1 MFRNYL
7 TVALRNLVRHR
18 LNSLITVSGMAV
30 GLACAIFILL
40 FIRDELSWDRWLPG
54 TERLYQAETTF
65 TAPGRPPQDFAGTP
79 FALGPAMKDGIPEVT
94 GFTRL
99 SVEWMTFTTGPKQ
112 FVEKVFAVDPNFFT
126 VIRLPLVSGDP
137 ARLLAQPQSVV
148 LSETAARKYFGDANP
163 IGRTLDVNRPGCP
176 TGVATCP
183 TDALVFTVTGV
194 FKDIPHNSQLEAN
207 LIVPN
212 TSAADTQFR
221 EDRENWL
228 ATIAYNYVT
237 LAPGANPQTV
247 LAKLEPIIDRE
258 AGPRLLK
265 FNIQQPGH
273 TVEHLHLT
281 PFLKVHLDGARYTGN
296 LTPSGSWTT
305 VYGVAAIG
313 VLIVLMACFNF
324 MNLATGQATLRA
336 GEIAMRKTLGARRSQ
351 IVAQFLGEAVFLSLL
366 ALVFAV
372 AAVEILLPA
381 FDGFL
386 ERPIGFAE
394 LGDWRLVL
402 LILGIT
408 VLAGLFSGFYPALV
422 LSGFRPALVLGGG
435 GEARGGSG
443 VLRTVLVVAQ
453 FAVSI
458 ALGIATVVVFSQ
470 IDHARRLDLGF
481 QRDNVVILF
490 TSQLTTTER
499 DSLMQELARNPGIEG
514 VAQSND
520 VPFSGNNSIDIVQMP
535 GRLEKITLNEMNIG
549 PGYRAFY
556 GIPLIAGR
564 DFVRE
569 RADDQLPAGSD
580 ISIKGGRNMIVNE
593 AAARRLG
600 MTPSQI
606 VGKDII
612 VGDVHETVVGVIGD
626 TRFSGAREPVK
637 PMLYY
642 YTPQY
647 AQTLSL
653 RIRPDRLPETLAFVD
668 RTWHAFSPTTAVSR
682 RFLDQDFE
690 ALYSADERQ
699 GRMFGLFVGLAI
711 FIAVLG
717 LFGLAAFAAGRR
729 TREIGIRKVFGA
741 RTGDVIL
748 LLLRQFSIPVL
759 VANLIAWPLAWW
771 YLNGWLQSFADR
783 IALNP
788 LYFVGVGAAAL
799 VIAWATVFAHTARVA
814 AANPIKALRHE

>member
-7 TVALRNLVRHR
+7 TVALRNLLRHR
-18 LNSLITVSGMAV
+18 FSSLITISGMAV

-54 TERLYQAETTF
+54 TERLYQIESTVTP
-65 TAPGRPPQDFAGTP
+65 PGRAPQDYAMVP
-79 FALGPAMKDGIPEVT
+79 FPLGPAMKDEIPEVT

-99 SVEWMTFTTGPKQ
+99 TVEWMTFTTGPKQ
-112 FVEKVFAVDPNFFT
+112 FVEKVLAVDPSFFT
-126 VIRLPLVSGDP
+126 VIRLPLVAGDP
-137 ARLLAQPQSVV
+137 ARLLAQPHSVV

-163 IGRTLDVNRPGCP
+163 VGQTLQVSRPGCP
-176 TGVATCP
+176 IDVTTCP
-183 TDALVFTVTGV
+183 TDAVAYTVTGV
-194 FKDIPHNSQLEAN
+194 FKDIPHNSQIAAN
-207 LIVPN
+207 IIIPH
-212 TSAADTQFR
+212 TSTDDSGYRYET
-221 EDRENWL
+221 EDWL
-228 ATIAYNYVT
+228 STDSYTYIQ
-237 LAPGANPQTV
+237 LAPGADPQAV
-247 LAKLEPIIDRE
+247 LTKLEPIIDRG
-258 AGPRLLK
+258 AGPRLRTY
-265 FNIQQPGH
+265 NIQAPGH
-273 TVEHLHLT
+273 SIEHLHLT
-281 PFLKVHLDGARYTGN
+281 PFLRVHLDGAAYRAN
-296 LTPSGSWTT
+296 LTPPGSWTT

-313 VLIVLMACFNF
+313 VLIMLMACFNF

-386 ERPIGFAE
+386 ERPIGFGE
-394 LGDWRLVL
+394 FTDWRLSLLVL
-402 LILGIT
+402 AVT

-458 ALGIATVVVFSQ
+458 GLGIATVVVFSQ

-481 QRDNVVILF
+481 RRDNVVILF
-490 TSQLTTTER
+490 TGQLTVAAN
-499 DSLMQELARNPGIEG
+499 DSLMQELARHPGIEG

-520 VPFSGNNSIDIVQMP
+520 IPFSGNNSVDIVRMP
-535 GRLEKITLNEMNIG
+535 GQAEQITLNTMNIG

-569 RADDQLPAGSD
+569 RADDQMPPGSD
-580 ISIKGGRNMIVNE
+580 DSLKGGRNVIVNE
-593 AAARRLG
+593 AAAKRLG
-600 MTPSQI
+600 LTPRQA

-612 VGDVHETVVGVIGD
+612 LGTVHETIVGVIGD

-642 YTPQY
+642 YTPQD
-647 AQTLSL
+647 AKTLSL

-771 YLNGWLQSFADR
+771 YLNGWLQGFADR
-783 IALNP
+783 IELNP

>member
-1 MFRNYL
+1 
-7 TVALRNLVRHR
+7 
-18 LNSLITVSGMAV
+18 
-30 GLACAIFILL
+30 
-40 FIRDELSWDRWLPG
+40 
-54 TERLYQAETTF
+54 
-65 TAPGRPPQDFAGTP
+65 
-79 FALGPAMKDGIPEVT
+79 
-94 GFTRL
+94 
-99 SVEWMTFTTGPKQ
+99 
-112 FVEKVFAVDPNFFT
+112 
-126 VIRLPLVSGDP
+126 
-137 ARLLAQPQSVV
+137 
-148 LSETAARKYFGDANP
+148 
-163 IGRTLDVNRPGCP
+163 
-176 TGVATCP
+176 
-183 TDALVFTVTGV
+183 
-194 FKDIPHNSQLEAN
+194 
-207 LIVPN
+207 
-212 TSAADTQFR
+212 
-221 EDRENWL
+221 
-228 ATIAYNYVT
+228 
-237 LAPGANPQTV
+237 
-247 LAKLEPIIDRE
+247 
-258 AGPRLLK
+258 
-265 FNIQQPGH
+265 
-273 TVEHLHLT
+273 
-281 PFLKVHLDGARYTGN
+281 
-296 LTPSGSWTT
+296 
-305 VYGVAAIG
+305 
-313 VLIVLMACFNF
+313 
-324 MNLATGQATLRA
+324 
-336 GEIAMRKTLGARRSQ
+336 
-351 IVAQFLGEAVFLSLL
+351 LL